1 MSKNNIALIVAGILL
16 IVGITLATSGFL
28 SGGSSSVYVDRDG
41 IHTGENHSEST
52 IVPVNN
58 FNNVDI
64 EVNSERIELIP
75 SDRNEVEYVLS
86 NNQTFDSLDV
96 IDGELIIK
104 TSTNFNL
111 SFFNFNFRDN
121 YIKVYYDKDTEFED
135 VSVQSLSGRVKVD
148 GVNTDNMYVKS
159 SSGSRA
165 ITDIKATTLE
175 VEGSSGATSLSNI
188 TVNEITIL
196 GTSGSI
202 KLDKIT
208 TDNMYVK
215 SSSGSRT
222 LTDIKA
228 TNLEVEGSSGAT
240 SLSNITANE
249 ITILG
254 TSGSIKLDEITTDSM
269 GVKSSSGSITA
280 EDVVCSVN
288 LNAKNTSGRIEIQE
302 LTTNSMNLGNTSGT
316 IDVEG
321 SLAGESVVT
330 STSGSVK
337 IDTDLD
343 KSQYG
348 YRLHA
353 TSGSTRVDEETF
365 KGSTSRDKE
374 NFIDITSTSGSIKLY
389 FSYDD

>member
-16 IVGITLATSGFL
+16 IVGITLATSGLL

-148 GVNTDNMYVKS
+148 GVN
-159 SSGSRA
+159 A
-165 ITDIKATTLE
+165 
-175 VEGSSGATSLSNI
+175 
-188 TVNEITIL
+188 
-196 GTSGSI
+196 
-202 KLDKIT
+202 
-208 TDNMYVK
+208 DNMYVK

-240 SLSNITANE
+240 SLSNITGNE

-302 LTTNSMNLGNTSGT
+302 LTTNSMNLGNTSGS